1 VRSRLVLILLVFCNL
16 AFSNSG
22 SYWPIPSG
30 DLVRHTYYTLSY
42 NEKYEQAN
50 WVYYVLTDSMVIAG
64 GQERSNKFKTD
75 PLVSTGSAKSADYT
89 KSGYDRGHL
98 CPAADMDFS
107 RVAMEESFL
116 MSNVSPQAPEFNRGI
131 WKDLESEVREWAK
144 QKHRLYVVTGPVFS
158 ENKGTIGQDRV
169 LVPGY
174 FFKVLFDE
182 NSSPEMIAFVLPNQK
197 SDRPLSD
204 FAVSVDELEKMTGF
218 DFFSQLPDEVENKIE
233 SKVELAGWFAG
244 AKAHEPA
251 IAQTT
256 SAQQQEQPGKSEYNF
271 YLGLVFA
278 LFIVVIL
285 MSLRGFKKKK

>member
-1 VRSRLVLILLVFCNL
+1 
-16 AFSNSG
+16 
-22 SYWPIPSG
+22 
-30 DLVRHTYYTLSY
+30 
-42 NEKYEQAN
+42 
-50 WVYYVLTDSMVIAG
+50 
-64 GQERSNKFKTD
+64 
-75 PLVSTGSAKSADYT
+75 
-89 KSGYDRGHL
+89 
-98 CPAADMDFS
+98 MDFS

-218 DFFSQLPDEVENKIE
+218 
-233 SKVELAGWFAG
+233 AG